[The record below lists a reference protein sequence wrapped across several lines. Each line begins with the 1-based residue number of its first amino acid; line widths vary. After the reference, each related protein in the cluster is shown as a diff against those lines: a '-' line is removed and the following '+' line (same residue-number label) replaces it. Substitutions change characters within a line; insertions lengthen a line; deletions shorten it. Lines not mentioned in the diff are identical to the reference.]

1 MAKWDRTARDCTLD
15 HVLEALYAH
24 EINCGLQSFWDGGWT
39 VWIGD
44 PMNGQRATADFDRDQ
59 FDAIPAWLADN
70 AERLY
75 PALRGIA
82 A

>member
-1 MAKWDRTARDCTLD
+1 MRWDRTIRDCALET
-15 HVLEALYAH
+15 VLGALYAH
-24 EINCGLQSFWDGGWT
+24 EINCGLQSFWDGGWS

-44 PMNGQRATADFDRDQ
+44 DMNGVRAEADFQRDQ
-59 FDAIPAWLADN
+59 LTDIPAWLADN

-75 PALRGIA
+75 PALRNA